1 MNEHPD
7 PIPANQNVPD
17 APSPTARA
25 PGIRAVAAP
34 LPRRLH
40 GPQPLSA
47 DTLHMTTAMREAGLE
62 VPVLVARFPHVLNGL
77 SPAWDTPAAALK
89 ALGELMADRRGDRR
103 GYPEDALAELLALR
117 RYLVTRIVAST
128 DL

>member
-1 MNEHPD
+1 MNERPD
-7 PIPANQNVPD
+7 PTPASRNLPD
-17 APSPTARA
+17 APSPRAPA

-40 GPQPLSA
+40 GPQPLSD

-77 SPAWDTPAAALK
+77 SPAWDKPAAALK
-89 ALGELMADRRGDRR
+89 ALGELMVDRRGDRR

-117 RYLVTRIVAST
+117 RTLVTRIV
-128 DL
+128 DVEGP

>member
-1 MNEHPD
+1 
-7 PIPANQNVPD
+7 
-17 APSPTARA
+17 
-25 PGIRAVAAP
+25 
-34 LPRRLH
+34 
-40 GPQPLSA
+40 
-47 DTLHMTTAMREAGLE
+47 MTSIREAGLS
-62 VPVLVARFPHVLNGL
+62 VPVLVERFPHVLNGL
-77 SPAWDTPAAALK
+77 SPAWDRPAEALK